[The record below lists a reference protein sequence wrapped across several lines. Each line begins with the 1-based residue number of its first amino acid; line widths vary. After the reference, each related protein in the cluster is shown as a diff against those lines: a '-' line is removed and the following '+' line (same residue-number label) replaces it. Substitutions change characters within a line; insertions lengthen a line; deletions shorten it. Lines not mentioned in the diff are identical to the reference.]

1 MLKKIRDYLAKPSAI
16 EGQEVQEPIDED
28 FVAIQNSD
36 LRLNTFQRD
45 TIQTIFLNIVF
56 RLVLNDVFIILK
68 ARIKECKEAVD
79 LDEEDFQLKCSQR
92 DDIEYLVGV
101 EKLKFQNTARQS
113 FEGELKKSLKYI
125 ISKNYL
131 HSSHVEDLKE
141 FYTENQAKIL
151 PKLNQHLLAI
161 RKKLLDK
168 ITKDLSDNSDFN
180 GGNVTAMTEQFIDGF
195 DDIKLVD
202 GKSVDGEATDKTK
215 DAGSVKKKIKF

>member
-16 EGQEVQEPIDED
+16 EGQEVQDPIDED

-36 LRLNTFQRD
+36 LRLNTFPRD

-56 RLVLNDVFIILK
+56 RLVLNDVYIILK

-79 LDEEDFQLKCSQR
+79 LDEEDLQLKCSQR
-92 DDIEYLVGV
+92 DDIEYLIGV

-113 FEGELKKSLKYI
+113 FEDELKKSLKDI
-125 ISKNYL
+125 IKKNYL

-141 FYTENQAKIL
+141 FYTDHQAKML

-180 GGNVTAMTEQFIDGF
+180 GGNATEMTEQFIDGF
-195 DDIKLVD
+195 DDT
-202 GKSVDGEATDKTK
+202 KSVEGESTDKTK
-215 DAGSVKKKIKF
+215 DTGSVKKKIKF